1 MKGRIKKKL
10 KKKNW
15 PSFLFQS
22 PQNIFWDICKQECS
36 RRTLTEKTPA
46 ETCHTSYCSVWVV
59 TGKRNG
65 TIKKKKSGWESQFCT
80 NFLKKLFW
88 IAHIQCGLIFG
99 CWSLCRVSMSRH
111 VDDTY
116 CEIVIFI
123 LVSLGLFHG
132 FILKVKPESDHRE
145 EMSEGRRCAAKE
157 PRVGFE
163 ARTAAARTQ
172 LLYSSTNWA
181 SGAPREILICLL
193 SNKPLNSL
201 TFLD

>member
-10 KKKNW
+10 KKKTGLHF
-15 PSFLFQS
+15 SFSHLKTYSETFVNKSVADGHWQRKL
-22 PQNIFWDICKQECS
+22 PLRRVTPRTALCGLLQE
-36 RRTLTEKTPA
+36 K
-46 ETCHTSYCSVWVV
+46 ETA
-59 TGKRNG
+59 RL
-65 TIKKKKSGWESQFCT
+65 KKKSGWESQFCT

-99 CWSLCRVSMSRH
+99 CWSLCRVSSSRH

-145 EMSEGRRCAAKE
+145 EMSEERRCAAKE
-157 PRVGFE
+157 PRLGFE

-181 SGAPREILICLL
+181 SGAPHEILICLL